1 MPTWL
6 PLSSSKGSSLWLL
19 WIVVY
24 QGIPLFRRI
33 WKTPCCTN
41 PHFKGSRLG
50 PRSYYLKTYFIALF
64 LTIPKLSLYFL
75 QVFWLWSNIV
85 LKNRR
90 IWSGHPV
97 YYTKNAFT
105 NAVSNAFV
113 KWYQTGR
120 TIVFA
125 WVWLLSSPKSISPS
139 VPRRSSSMI
148 TFSASF
154 ETIHSYTMA
163 LLVQMKNPQPKYVNA
178 LKIIIHHDLSLLKQ
192 SIHCKKTYIH
202 RIRAADPDPVGFGE
216 FWPTSFY
223 WIRIQILPV
232 YEYMM

>member
-1 MPTWL
+1 MNFIWDKIGLKPVMQIDFSQFCSSVLFDFTLPAPLMASQIARWNFLSPDILSLIIWITYKTKRPTWL
-6 PLSSSKGSSLWLL
+6 PLSSYKGLSLWLL

-97 YYTKNAFT
+97 Y
-105 NAVSNAFV
+105 
-113 KWYQTGR
+113 
-120 TIVFA
+120 
-125 WVWLLSSPKSISPS
+125 
-139 VPRRSSSMI
+139 
-148 TFSASF
+148 
-154 ETIHSYTMA
+154 
-163 LLVQMKNPQPKYVNA
+163 
-178 LKIIIHHDLSLLKQ
+178 
-192 SIHCKKTYIH
+192 
-202 RIRAADPDPVGFGE
+202 
-216 FWPTSFY
+216 
-223 WIRIQILPV
+223 
-232 YEYMM
+232 